1 MRDRKLRETDYPV
14 TEKGRRDV
22 EEGNV
27 VDGDCTGYFGMR
39 EEVKEGLNEGGF
51 SGAGAADDGDFFA
64 GGDGEGDIFE
74 DGGCSGWE
82 NGVRIGG
89 C

>member
-1 MRDRKLRETDYPV
+1 
-14 TEKGRRDV
+14 
-22 EEGNV
+22 
-27 VDGDCTGYFGMR
+27 MR

-51 SGAGAADDGDFFA
+51 SGAGVADDGDFFA
-64 GGDGEGDIFE
+64 RGDGEGDVFE
-74 DGGCSGWE
+74 DGSCSGWE